1 MQILSLSENPECRQ
15 LPQPIRIVTADIKI
29 ARNFRPILLSVFV
42 RYSGRSRDGNRGH
55 LTAPKVS
62 PLIRL
67 RWNTIMNRTT
77 GRIISTAEADR
88 FPQAIVWKPTN
99 P

>member
-1 MQILSLSENPECRQ
+1 MQILSLSESLECRQ
-15 LPQPIRIVTADIKI
+15 LPHPIWRVTADIKI
-29 ARNFRPILLSVFV
+29 ARNFRPTLLSVFV
-42 RYSGRSRDGNRGH
+42 RYSGRSRDAWRDH

-67 RWNTIMNRTT
+67 RWNTMMNRTT

>member
-1 MQILSLSENPECRQ
+1 MQILSLSESLECRQ
-15 LPQPIRIVTADIKI
+15 LPQPIWLVAAGIDI
-29 ARNFRPILLSVFV
+29 ARNFRPTLLSVFA
-42 RYSGRSRDGNRGH
+42 RNSGRSRDARRDH

-67 RWNTIMNRTT
+67 RWNTMMNRTT